1 MAYQVSCQYA
11 HHDHSESEDLGT
23 MESADVLR
31 RFDAFDWSREVVD
44 AQRLGKSAPTLSV
57 EEPSGG
63 RLIWVSA
70 YGDPS
75 SMMFVSQCRLAKVE
89 LDTQDFKQG
98 DARRALELFMRGQ
111 DEELE
116 ALYR

>member
-1 MAYQVSCQYA
+1 MA
-11 HHDHSESEDLGT
+11 
-23 MESADVLR
+23 SADVLR

-57 EEPSGG
+57 QEPSSG

-70 YGDPS
+70 YGDPHS
-75 SMMFVSQCRLAKVE
+75 PKFVSQCKLARLD
-89 LDTQDFKQG
+89 LDTQDFERG
-98 DARRALELFMRGQ
+98 DARKALELFMRGA
-111 DEELE
+111 DGELE

>member
-1 MAYQVSCQYA
+1 MGS
-11 HHDHSESEDLGT
+11 D
-23 MESADVLR
+23 DVLR

-44 AQRLGKSAPTLSV
+44 AQRLGKSAPTLSI
-57 EEPSGG
+57 EESASG

-75 SMMFVSQCRLAKVE
+75 SMMFVSQCRLAK
-89 LDTQDFKQG
+89 LDPDTQDFKQG
-98 DARRALELFMRGQ
+98 
-111 DEELE
+111 EELK